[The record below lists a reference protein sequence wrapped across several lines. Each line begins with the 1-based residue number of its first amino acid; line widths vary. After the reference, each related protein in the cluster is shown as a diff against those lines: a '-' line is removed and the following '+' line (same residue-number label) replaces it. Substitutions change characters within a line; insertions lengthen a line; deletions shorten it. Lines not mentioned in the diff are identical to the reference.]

1 MGQFG
6 NDKGDQ
12 PLEGFAQ
19 RMFQV
24 MSGILDLV
32 NGPLDLF
39 TPAMMSEA
47 KLK

>member
-1 MGQFG
+1 MGHLG
-6 NDKGDQ
+6 NDKGAQ

-24 MSGILDLV
+24 MSGVLAFV
-32 NGPLDLF
+32 NGPLDRF